1 MKRPLFIVLFILWMT
16 AGYANEDTFSRL
28 DKSLGK
34 DYISAKSHRLDS
46 LRDAMASD
54 TDRWAACYRLAAE
67 YSNFETD
74 SALYYSTRALAAAGN
89 KKEVFKSRL
98 QLASLYN
105 SALMMY
111 KEAAEI
117 FDSLNPDSAG
127 TEFRTDYYIF
137 GVQLYK
143 NLESLAVDDS
153 LRHHY
158 ASRKTAFRDSVLRIL
173 PSEKFI
179 RANELLDAGHPEAA
193 LQLFEDDISDATFN
207 PANGAIYHMV
217 SKAYAAM
224 GDRKNEL
231 NYLALAAKTDIE
243 NGVREYIA
251 LPMLALRLF
260 EEGDLDRAYRYMQ
273 RSLKD
278 AKDCKARVRIYDMAE
293 TLPVISS
300 AYAARQKSSNRML
313 VAMLGLVVLMLA
325 TVGISLIYARQRNR
339 LLNIARHDL
348 EKSNIQLAA
357 DGNIREKYLW
367 RFMNLSREHLEKLDT
382 YRAKLFKIAAKRNF
396 DSLFEAIKSQ
406 EILDKTAASFYA
418 AFDKAFL
425 ELYPDFINEF
435 NQLLRPEERI
445 VLKEPDTLN
454 TELRIFALMKLGVC
468 ESAEIAKFLHCS
480 QSTVYN
486 YRTRFRAKA
495 VDKDEFVNHFF
506 GETAR

>member
-1 MKRPLFIVLFILWMT
+1 MKRPLFIIIFIMWMT
-16 AGYANEDTFSRL
+16 AVYAHEGTFRQL

-34 DYISAKSHRLDS
+34 DFISLKSHKLDS
-46 LRDAMASD
+46 LKQVMASD
-54 TDRWAACYRLAAE
+54 PDHWAAYYRMASE
-67 YSNFETD
+67 YANFETD
-74 SALYYSTRALAAAGN
+74 SALYYSTRALRAAGN
-89 KKEVFKSRL
+89 KTEVFRSQL

-117 FDSLNPDSAG
+117 FDYLNPDSVSPD
-127 TEFRTDYYIF
+127 FRTDYYIV

-143 NLESLAVDDS
+143 NLESLAVDES
-153 LRHHY
+153 LRRQY
-158 ASRKTAFRDSVLRIL
+158 AVRKTAFRDSVLRVL

-179 RANELLDAGHPEAA
+179 RANELLDAGRPADA
-193 LQLFEDDISDATFN
+193 LKLFEDDLSDKAFN
-207 PANGAIYHMV
+207 PANGAMYHLV

-224 GDRKNEL
+224 GDKENEL

-251 LPMLALRLF
+251 LPMLALRLY

-293 TLPVISS
+293 TLSVISS
-300 AYAARQKSSNRML
+300 AYAARQRSSYRLLAGML
-313 VAMLGLVVLMLA
+313 VLVVLMLA
-325 TVGISLIYARQRNR
+325 TVGVSLIYARQRNR
-339 LLNIARHDL
+339 LLNIARSDL
-348 EKSNIQLAA
+348 EQSNIRLAA

-367 RFMNLSREHLEKLDT
+367 RFMNLSREHLEKLDN

-396 DSLFEAIKSQ
+396 ESLFDAIKSQ
-406 EILDKTAASFYA
+406 EILDKTAAAFYA

-425 ELYPDFINEF
+425 ELYPDFISEF

-445 VLKEPDTLN
+445 ILKEPDNLN

-486 YRTRFRAKA
+486 YRTRYRAKA
-495 VDKDEFVNHFF
+495 IDKEEFVNHFF
-506 GETAR
+506 GESF